1 MWEHLLRQGEGGGE
15 GGQKKAS
22 LNNIYCN
29 EAEIPRYCPFPALKI
44 LILEQKGNQIFLL
57 FSYSGFNL
65 RMLKV
70 GR

>member
-1 MWEHLLRQGEGGGE
+1 M
-15 GGQKKAS
+15 
-22 LNNIYCN
+22 IYSN
-29 EAEIPRYCPFPALKI
+29 EAEIPGYCPFPTLKI
-44 LILEQKGNQIFLL
+44 LTLEQKGNQIFLL